1 MTADLQIRP
10 VLEDGID
17 RKTLAALWTRFMAV
31 NAGRLQRTR
40 QGLSTRQQLVLRLLP
55 LLFHSNH
62 PLFPGYVSASTPAGL
77 CGYEPDA
84 QTLAE
89 AQRLCRSFAY
99 RAGGLRA
106 ELPIQGLFLMG
117 SMGTIAQH
125 EQSDLDVW
133 VCHDPK
139 LSAAQLDELRR
150 KCDLLEAWAASQ
162 GSEAHFFLVDPA
174 RFASGERAAQLTSDD
189 CGTTQHYL
197 LLDEFYR
204 TAIWLGG
211 RVPVWWLVPA
221 YEEHRYEHYV
231 QTMLDRRFL
240 RPEEVL
246 DLGHLARIPPGEF
259 LGAGLWQLCKGI
271 DSPYKS
277 LFKLLLVE
285 VYASEHP
292 RVRCLSLDFKEAVY
306 ANRLSL
312 DELDPYIGAY
322 RRIEA
327 YLLARGDQERLELL
341 RHCLYLK
348 INRRLS
354 RPSTSSR
361 KSWQRQLLER
371 LTQAWQW
378 DSRQFL
384 LLDSRN
390 QWKVRQVERE
400 RRALVNELTH
410 GYGFLNDFARQL
422 QIASSV
428 NARDFAVLGRRLHAA
443 IDRRAGKVEFLNQGI
458 SPDMSEHSLTLVHT
472 QDAER
477 QVSWTL
483 FEGNLGPRDV
493 AAQQPLKRARELV
506 PLLAWCHRNGVI
518 DAATHLCL
526 HPGSSDLS
534 EAELFSLLT
543 DLRTAFPLPL
553 PAVSEDA
560 LLVASQPRR
569 ILLLVNVGL
578 DPFSAKAPLA
588 GLAGEAVAD
597 YATARENLAI
607 SIDQVT
613 LNSWNE
619 MLVSRYEG
627 PQALADCLRHYLD
640 SLPANDAE
648 RPVLQIHC
656 CCRASG
662 QAIARRL
669 DEIFRDAQDKLDGGP
684 GSRYLL
690 QVRQHFH
697 LLERVPGQV
706 RHTALQDLPALLDY
720 LGEAHHVYR
729 PLHLD
734 RHALA
739 GQDLPLILAQARPD
753 CLQLFYR
760 VQGNRAEL
768 SILDEFNALWRR
780 QVPYRDEHS
789 LLAPL
794 LRFLKSMGLRREAQL
809 PIGESRL
816 APMAIFIHRIVPAQ
830 PDRPASLE
838 PREVPTP
845 QGRDPFLDVQAIVE
859 PGETGRT
866 QVTLYCDHQE
876 FSSLEYG
883 NGLFT
888 AVARHI
894 LARRRTGERY
904 PCYITDLDLS
914 ALHGNGRTQTVQYLR
929 YKTHLEAALNKTLV
943 SL

>member
-1 MTADLQIRP
+1 MTADPHIRP
-10 VLEDGID
+10 VLEEGID
-17 RKTLAALWTRFMAV
+17 RKTLTALWTRFMAV
-31 NAGRLQRTR
+31 NSGRLERTR
-40 QGLSTRQQLVLRLLP
+40 LGLSSRQQLVLRLLP

-62 PLFPGYVSASTPAGL
+62 PLFPGYVSANTPAGL

-89 AQRLCRSFAY
+89 AQRLCRSFSY
-99 RAGGLRA
+99 RSAGVRLA
-106 ELPIQGLFLMG
+106 QPIQGLFLMG

-133 VCHDPK
+133 VCHDP
-139 LSAAQLDELRR
+139 QLDATQLEELRR
-150 KCDLLEAWAASQ
+150 KCDLLEEWAASQ

-211 RVPVWWLVPA
+211 RVPAWWLVPA
-221 YEEHRYEHYV
+221 WEEHRYAAYL
-231 QTMLDRRFL
+231 QAMLDRRFL
-240 RPEEVL
+240 REEEVL

-259 LGAGLWQLCKGI
+259 LGAGLWQLCKAI

-292 RVRCLSLDFKEAVY
+292 QVRCLSLDFKEAVY

-312 DELDPYIGAY
+312 DELDPYIAAY

-348 INRRLS
+348 INKRLS
-354 RPSTSSR
+354 RPASGAR

-371 LTQAWQW
+371 LTDAWQW
-378 DSRQFL
+378 DARKFL
-384 LLDSRN
+384 LLDGRN
-390 QWKVRQVERE
+390 QWKVRQVEGE

-410 GYGFLNDFARQL
+410 GYRFLNDFARQL

-443 IDRRAGKVEFLNQGI
+443 IDRRAGKVEFINQGI
-458 SPDMSEHSLTLVHT
+458 SPDMSEHSLTLVHRY
-472 QDAER
+472 DAER
-477 QVSWTL
+477 QVSWSIY
-483 FEGNLGPRDV
+483 EGSLTPRDV
-493 AAQQPLKRARELV
+493 AAQTPLKRARELV
-506 PLLAWCHRNGVI
+506 PLLAWCHRNGII
-518 DAATHLCL
+518 DTATHLCL
-526 HPGSSDLS
+526 HPGDSDLR
-534 EAELFSLLT
+534 EAELFALLT
-543 DLRTAFPLPL
+543 DLRNAFPLPL
-553 PAVSEDA
+553 PAISEDA
-560 LLVASQPRR
+560 LLVASQPQRT
-569 ILLLVNVGL
+569 LLLVNVGL
-578 DPFSAKAPLA
+578 DPFSAKSPAQ
-588 GLAGEAVAD
+588 GLVGEQVAD

-619 MLVSRYEG
+619 LLVSRHEG
-627 PQALADCLRHYLD
+627 PQALADCLRSHLD
-640 SLPANDAE
+640 SLPAGSSAQ
-648 RPVLQIHC
+648 PALQIRC
-656 CCRASG
+656 CCRTSG
-662 QAIARRL
+662 QAVARRL
-669 DEIFRDAQDKLDGGP
+669 DEIFHDARERLGHGR

-697 LLERVPGQV
+697 LFERLPGEV
-706 RHTALQDLPALLDY
+706 RHTGLSDLPALLDY

-739 GQDLPLILAQARPD
+739 GHDLPLILAQGRPD
-753 CLQLFYR
+753 CLQVFYR

-794 LRFLKSMGLRREAQL
+794 VRFLRSMCVRRQAQL
-809 PIGESRL
+809 PFGESRL
-816 APMAIFIHRIVPAQ
+816 APMEIVIQRVLPAQ
-830 PDRPASLE
+830 PDRPVCLE
-838 PREVPTP
+838 PCEAPANRA
-845 QGRDPFLDVQAIVE
+845 RDPFFDVQAIVE
-859 PGETGRT
+859 PGEQGRSR
-866 QVTLYCDHQE
+866 VTLYCEQHE
-876 FSSLEYG
+876 FSSLEHG
-883 NGLFT
+883 TGLFA
-888 AVARHI
+888 AVARYI
-894 LARRRTGERY
+894 LARRRAGERY

-914 ALHGNGRTQTVQYLR
+914 GLHGNGRTQTVQYLR
-929 YKTHLEAALNKTLV
+929 YKTHLETALNKALV

>member
-1 MTADLQIRP
+1 MTADQQIRP
-10 VLEDGID
+10 VLEEGID

-31 NAGRLQRTR
+31 NAGRLERTR
-40 QGLSTRQQLVLRLLP
+40 LGLSSRQQLVLRLLP

-89 AQRLCRSFAY
+89 AQRLCRSFSY
-99 RAGGLRA
+99 RPGGVKLA
-106 ELPIQGLFLMG
+106 QPIQGLFLMG

-125 EQSDLDVW
+125 EQSDLDIW
-133 VCHDPK
+133 VCHDPQ
-139 LSAAQLDELRR
+139 LSAEQLDELRR
-150 KCDLLEAWAASQ
+150 KCDLLEEWAASQ
-162 GSEAHFFLVDPA
+162 GAEAHFFLVDPA
-174 RFASGERAAQLTSDD
+174 RFASGERAAQLSSED

-211 RVPVWWLVPA
+211 RVPAWWLVPT
-221 YEEHRYEHYV
+221 YEEHRYQAYL
-231 QTMLDRRFL
+231 QAMLERRFL

-259 LGAGLWQLCKGI
+259 LGAGLWQLCKAI

-292 RVRCLSLDFKEAVY
+292 QVRCLSLDFKEAVY
-306 ANRLSL
+306 ANRLAL
-312 DELDPYIGAY
+312 DELDPYIAAY

-327 YLLARGDQERLELL
+327 YLLARDDRERLELL

-348 INRRLS
+348 INKRLS
-354 RPSTSSR
+354 RPPSGGR

-371 LTQAWQW
+371 LTHAWQW
-378 DSRQFL
+378 DERQFR
-384 LLDSRN
+384 LLDDRG

-400 RRALVNELTH
+400 RRALVNELNH
-410 GYGFLNDFARQL
+410 GYRFLNDFARQL
-422 QIASSV
+422 QVGSSV

-443 IDRRAGKVEFLNQGI
+443 IDRRAGKVEFINQGI
-458 SPDMSEHSLTLVHT
+458 SPDMSEHSLTLVHRL
-472 QDAER
+472 DAER
-477 QVSWTL
+477 QVSWAL
-483 FEGNLGPRDV
+483 FEGNLTPREV
-493 AAQQPLKRARELV
+493 AGLAPLKRARELV
-506 PLLAWCHRNGVI
+506 PLLAWCHRNGII

-526 HPGSSDLS
+526 HPGESDLS
-534 EAELFSLLT
+534 EAELFALLT
-543 DLRTAFPLPL
+543 DLRNAFPLPL
-553 PAVSEDA
+553 PAVGEDA
-560 LLVASQPRR
+560 LLVASQPQR

-578 DPFSAKAPLA
+578 DPFSTRSPLQTQV
-588 GLAGEAVAD
+588 GEQAAD

-607 SIDQVT
+607 SIDQVS

-619 MLVSRYEG
+619 LLVSRYEG
-627 PQALADCLRHYLD
+627 PQALADCLRSYLD
-640 SLPANDAE
+640 ELPAE
-648 RPVLQIHC
+648 HGRRPVLQIRS
-656 CCRASG
+656 CCRATG
-662 QAIARRL
+662 QAVARRL
-669 DEIFRDAQDKLDGGP
+669 DEIFRDARERLDQGLGC
-684 GSRYLL
+684 RYLL

-697 LLERVPGQV
+697 LLERAPGQV
-706 RHTALQDLPALLDY
+706 RHTALADLPALLDY

-729 PLHLD
+729 PLYPD
-734 RHALA
+734 PHALA
-739 GQDLPLILAQARPD
+739 GHDLPLILGQGRPD
-753 CLQLFYR
+753 CLQLFFR

-768 SILDEFNALWRR
+768 SILDEYNALWRR
-780 QVPYRDEHS
+780 QMPYRDEHS

-794 LRFLKSMGLRREAQL
+794 LRFLKAMCLRRQAQL

-816 APMAIFIHRIVPAQ
+816 ASMEISIQRILPAQ
-830 PDRPASLE
+830 PDRPAGLQPVSLPE
-838 PREVPTP
+838 NA
-845 QGRDPFLDVQAIVE
+845 GRDSFFNVQAIVE
-859 PGETGRT
+859 PGEGGRSR
-866 QVTLYCDHQE
+866 VTLYCDHHE
-876 FSSLEYG
+876 FSSLEHG
-883 NGLFT
+883 PELFT

-894 LARRRTGERY
+894 LERRRAGERY

-914 ALHGNGRTQTVQYLR
+914 GLHGNGRTQTVQYLR
-929 YKTHLEAALNKTLV
+929 YKTHLETALNKALV